1 MLCLNSIIIHEVFFR
16 GGVLSEENGF
26 LENISAFSFL
36 FAGVLLTFRIIYTNE
51 FERRLTT
58 TFAIT
63 CFLCFV
69 REVDIEDH
77 NVPYLIKSIGHGL
90 GRNLLFSLG
99 YIFILGSIIYKD
111 RFGFVGKA
119 RSCLKSPVSKVVIL
133 GVVGI
138 ILGAICENYH
148 AEFAEELSEMNG
160 SLMILFASII
170 NITHSIYI
178 SNKTLHPTYE

>member
-1 MLCLNSIIIHEVFFR
+1 MFCITLCLNSVIIHEVVFR

-36 FAGVLLTFRIIYTNE
+36 FAGVLLSFRIIYTE
-51 FERRLTT
+51 GFERRLTMI
-58 TFAIT
+58 FAIT

-77 NVPYLIKSIGHGL
+77 NFPYLIKLLGHGL
-90 GRNLLFSLG
+90 GRNLLFASG
-99 YIFILGSIIYKD
+99 YIFILSYIFYKD
-111 RFGFVGKA
+111 RFNFVGKS
-119 RSCLKSPVSKVVIL
+119 RSCFKSPVSKLVLL

-138 ILGAICENYH
+138 VIGAICEKSH

-160 SLMILFASII
+160 SLMILLAAII
-170 NITHSIYI
+170 NISQPIYI
-178 SNKTLHPTYE
+178 SNKSQ